1 MTVLEQNAL
10 SRPVRRVHIRMR
22 QQMELLVNVTLDG
35 ILTRMQLTANHVTL
49 VEQIEQKQLVMY
61 VLIQDPL

>member
-1 MTVLEQNAL
+1 
-10 SRPVRRVHIRMR
+10 MR

-35 ILTRMQLTANHVTL
+35 ILTRMQLTANRVTL